1 MLAFLKKWRKA
12 YLEDKGDRLHAQVE
26 AERNVLCDGTVSV
39 DAVSGAFTDLYREDA
54 FKNEFRKWAESLDE
68 VLNDSS
74 RHEDWN
80 GRERY

>member
-26 AERNVLCDGTVSV
+26 AERNTLCHSAIPV
-39 DAVSGAFTDLYREDA
+39 DAVSGTFRDLHREST
-54 FKNEFRKWAESLDE
+54 FKNEFRKWAESINETMD
-68 VLNDSS
+68 DSS